1 MITRESIERVLEAD
15 ILEVLQKVL
24 PNPLKKTGA
33 NYRALS
39 PFVDEKSP
47 SFMLSQ
53 SKNVWKDFSSGKGG
67 VGPVSFIM
75 QFRNKSW
82 IEAIIEVAELSNTI
96 LQYEELDDEE
106 KERQGKIEQQRLL
119 LETAK
124 NRFRKYFELLKDN
137 DWAKQNIAAR
147 EYSDLTLEQFQIGYA
162 VPNSNDLT
170 APLKEK
176 GHLQD
181 GIDIGIVAQKEK
193 RTFDFFNDRLI
204 FPVLDDRGRTIGFGG
219 RAEGDKKP
227 KYLNS
232 PETNHYKKD
241 MVLYGLFQAR
251 QNIVKYNQA
260 YLTEG
265 YTDVIAFHDKE
276 VINTVAT
283 CGTALMPEHVKKLKK
298 LCSHVVIVRDGDGAG
313 LRAAFRDIDLLL
325 ASGMRVSIVP
335 MPTDEDPDSISRK
348 EKENL
353 QSWLD
358 KNMQDALSWKS
369 TKLKLESKNPDDISF
384 AVTNVCESLMQIK
397 DSIRRKEYAKICA
410 KKIGV
415 SIKDFQDKL
424 DTLSNLEK
432 QKKNNRKDIHEDER
446 YELIIQ
452 GFPEDGDVS
461 QYKKDGYVLAPE
473 EKAIYFFVK
482 NEKTEYFFKG
492 ANFICNPL
500 FVIRSAKNEGK
511 RLIEFEN
518 SVGEKTVFA
527 MNNKEISNYAQFKE
541 KILDGYNFTFDGKT
555 TNYHFTQFR
564 NRMLY
569 NFDVANELRTLGKQ
583 KEGFFSTADGVIFDK
598 KFWPVDEYGIVQ
610 VEIEE
615 DVEERVKAYKN
626 MFYLPAFSKVNIG
639 NREDDDDYE
648 SVRNFVYK
656 ESDITFNQWMMLFY
670 KVYGPEKAMI
680 GIAFA
685 ISALFRSSIV
695 NQFGSFPYLFLTG
708 QRNSGK
714 TKFSE
719 SITNLFTPNQKS
731 YDLNTGTMVGFFN
744 RISKIRD
751 IVIGMEEFTD
761 QIHEVKFQ
769 SLKAGYDN
777 RSREKGQKTGTD
789 NAVVKVNSACI
800 ILSQYLS
807 VRDDNSLTSRSIT
820 MNFLEQNYTSEQ
832 KTTFNRLKASEKK
845 GMTSMLLE
853 LLQYQ
858 TTIDLQLSVTIE
870 ELNRSLSKDI
880 KGEYMERMLDNFVS
894 IMAPIKILY
903 KKFVFP
909 FKMEEFYKLSL
920 ETIVAASDMINDT
933 EGTAV
938 FWRTLEF
945 LVDNKRIK
953 QDEDFIIET
962 KPIFTIWPKK
972 NESKN
977 FENKLNDKI
986 LFLRLGKVHQ
996 DYVEAVSRRKNEDP
1010 IGEATLRG
1018 YFKSK
1023 PYYIGAVKAIHFE
1036 NGSGSCY
1043 AFNYTMMEK
1052 TGVLN
1057 IVRDFKNSQI
1067 KDPEKAFPHDTA
1079 AQSFVPAGASDDLP
1093 F

>member
-15 ILEVLQKVL
+15 IVEVLQKIL
-24 PNPLKKTGA
+24 PHPLKKAGA
-33 NYRALS
+33 AYKALS
-39 PFVDEKSP
+39 PFNDEKTG
-47 SFMLSQ
+47 SFMVSQ
-53 SKNVWKDFSSGKGG
+53 VKNVWKDFSSGNGG
-67 VGPVSFIM
+67 VGPVSFVM
-75 QFRNKSW
+75 QYRNKSW

-96 LQYEELDDEE
+96 LQYEEVDDEE
-106 KERQGKIEQQRLL
+106 QERLAKIEEQRLL
-119 LETAK
+119 LQTA
-124 NRFRKYFELLKDN
+124 NSRYRKYFELLQDN
-137 DWAKQNIAAR
+137 HWAKLNISSR
-147 EYSDLTLEQFQIGYA
+147 EYSELTLEQFQIGYA
-162 VPNSNDLT
+162 VPNSNDFT

-176 GHLQD
+176 GRLED
-181 GIDIGIVAQKEK
+181 GLDIGIICKKEN
-193 RTFDFFNDRLI
+193 RTFDFFNDRII
-204 FPVLDDRGRTIGFGG
+204 FPVLDERGRTLGFGG

-232 PETNHYKKD
+232 PETNHYKKE

-251 QNIVKYNQA
+251 QTIIKYNQA
-260 YLTEG
+260 YITEG
-265 YTDVIAFHDKE
+265 YTDVIAFHDKN
-276 VINTVAT
+276 VVNTIAT
-283 CGTALMPEHVKKLKK
+283 CGTALTGEHVKKIKK
-298 LCSHVVIVRDGDGAG
+298 LCSHVVIVRDGDEAG
-313 LRAAFRDIDLLL
+313 TRAAFRDIDLLL
-325 ASGMRVSIVP
+325 SAGLRVSIVA
-335 MPTDEDPDSISRK
+335 MPTGEDPDSISRQ

-358 KNMQDALSWKS
+358 KNIQDALSWKS
-369 TKLKLESKNPDDISF
+369 TKLKLGSKNPDDISF
-384 AVTNVCESLMQIK
+384 AVTSVCESLLKIK
-397 DSIRRKEYAKICA
+397 DTIKRKEFGKICA
-410 KKIGV
+410 KKLGV

-424 DTLSNLEK
+424 DVLTNIEK
-432 QKKNNRKDIHEDER
+432 QQKAKRSDIYEDEK
-446 YELIIQ
+446 YELVVK

-482 NEKTEYFFKG
+482 NDKTEYFFRG
-492 ANFICNPL
+492 ANFICDPL

-518 SVGEKTVFA
+518 AVGEKTVFA
-527 MNNKEISNYAQFKE
+527 MNNKEISNYTQFKE

-569 NFDVANELRTLGKQ
+569 NFKIANEMRTLGKQ
-583 KEGFFSTADGVIFDK
+583 KEGFYSLANGVIFDK
-598 KFWPVDEYGIVQ
+598 KFWPVDEYGIVE
-610 VEIEE
+610 VIIEE
-615 DVEERVKAYKN
+615 DKEEGIKAYQN

-639 NREDDDDYE
+639 TREDDDEFE
-648 SVRNFVYK
+648 SVRSFVFK
-656 ESDITFNQWMMLFY
+656 EADITFNQWMHLFY
-670 KVYGPEKAMI
+670 QVYGPEKGMI

-685 ISALFRSSIV
+685 ISSLFRSSIV

-751 IVIGMEEFTD
+751 IVIGMEEYTD

-777 RSREKGQKTGTD
+777 RSREKGQKTGSD

-820 MNFLEQNYTSEQ
+820 MNFLEQNYTAEQ
-832 KTTFNRLKASEKK
+832 KSTFNRLKNSEKK
-845 GMTSMLLE
+845 GMTSLLLE
-853 LLQYQ
+853 LLQYNN
-858 TTIDLQLSVTIE
+858 TIDLQLSVTIE
-870 ELNRSLSKDI
+870 ELNRELSKDI
-880 KGEYMERMLDNFVS
+880 KSEYMERMLDNFVS

-909 FKMEEFYKLSL
+909 FKWEEFYKLAL
-920 ETIVAASDMINDT
+920 ETIVAASDMISDT
-933 EGTAV
+933 EGTSV

-945 LVDNKRIK
+945 LVDQKRIK
-953 QDEDFIIET
+953 QNEDFIIEP
-962 KPIFTIWPKK
+962 KQLFTIWPKK
-972 NESKN
+972 NVNEQ
-977 FENKLNDKI
+977 FENKNNDKI

-1023 PYYIGAVKAIHFE
+1023 PYYIGAVKSMHFE
-1036 NGSGSCY
+1036 NGPGSCY

-1057 IVRDFKNSQI
+1057 IIRDFKSKETLEPKKQ
-1067 KDPEKAFPHDTA
+1067 FPHETA
-1079 AQSFVPAGASDDLP
+1079 KSFTPEGNNDDLP